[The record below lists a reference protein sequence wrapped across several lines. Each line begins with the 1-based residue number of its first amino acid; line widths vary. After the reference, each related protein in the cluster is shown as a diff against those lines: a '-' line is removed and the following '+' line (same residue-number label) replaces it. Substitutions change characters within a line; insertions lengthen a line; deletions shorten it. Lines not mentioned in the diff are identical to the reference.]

1 MGTILE
7 KHNVLKLSQEETE
20 NMKNPVTT
28 NDIIS
33 IVKYLLT
40 KKFQAQVV
48 SSVNSIKHSKINNLI
63 QTLPTLY
70 KLFQR
75 IEKEETPQTHL

>member
-40 KKFQAQVV
+40 KKIPSPGSFF
-48 SSVNSIKHSKINNLI
+48 SKFN
-63 QTLPTLY
+63 
-70 KLFQR
+70 
-75 IEKEETPQTHL
+75 